1 MKAEHRKE
9 LATNTLAD
17 RLGHVIQSFK
27 EGPSR
32 NATIYGT
39 IVIVALLLVVV
50 YRWVST
56 NATAT
61 DSARWVSL
69 DQITSREDLEKF
81 ADNNLDTEQGRLA
94 RFGLAR
100 IDLQDGLRDLGSQLT
115 RSEALKRLR
124 RAAESY
130 EKLAGESG
138 NTALLSQ
145 EALLNA
151 AKARESLGEYDQAK
165 DLYSRLARDFPQ
177 SLKGKDAGEQVKIL
191 EKPGPA
197 LEELKQLAKEEP
209 AIAPP
214 PPLPR
219 TP

>member
-17 RLGHVIQSFK
+17 KLGHVIQSFK

-39 IVIVALLLVVV
+39 VVVVALLLVVI

-56 NATAT
+56 NATAN
-61 DSARWVSL
+61 DSGRWVRW
-69 DQITSREDLEKF
+69 DQLLTRDELEKF
-81 ADNNLDTEQGRLA
+81 ADENRDTEQGRLA
-94 RFGLAR
+94 RFEMAR
-100 IDLQDGLRDLGSQLT
+100 LDLQDGLRDLGSQLT
-115 RSEALKRLR
+115 KSEALKRLR
-124 RAAESY
+124 RAAENY
-130 EKLAGESG
+130 GTLADESG

-145 EALLNA
+145 EALQNA

-165 DLYSRLARDFPQ
+165 VLYGRLARDFPQ
-177 SLKGKDAGEQVKIL
+177 SLKGKEAAEQVKLL
-191 EKPGPA
+191 EKPGPG
-197 LEELKQLAKEEP
+197 LEELKQLAKDEP
-209 AIAPP
+209 APAT